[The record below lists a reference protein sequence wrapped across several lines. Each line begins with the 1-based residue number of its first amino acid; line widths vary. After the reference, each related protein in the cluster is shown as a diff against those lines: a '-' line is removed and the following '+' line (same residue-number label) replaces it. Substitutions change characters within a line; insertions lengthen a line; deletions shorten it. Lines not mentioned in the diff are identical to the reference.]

1 MGQSLAAFT
10 RVIVTSVSLRS
21 YQKCHEDLPVE
32 PPPLLLVPL
41 QLVMLQPPHRH
52 PSGLPPVFRPLP
64 RCSSSHDA
72 DAPTAINDA
81 AGCHHSSGS
90 CYRFRSWP
98 CYHWTISGGSSAP
111 AAAAPAPVAAAP
123 QPYYAAP
130 QAQPQEMGGPCAY
143 EMKEF
148 LQCSQTQNDI
158 SLCTGFNEA
167 LRQCRASSSNYM

>member
-1 MGQSLAAFT
+1 MPQ
-10 RVIVTSVSLRS
+10 
-21 YQKCHEDLPVE
+21 
-32 PPPLLLVPL
+32 
-41 QLVMLQPPHRH
+41 QP
-52 PSGLPPVFRPLP
+52 SMMQQV
-64 RCSSSHDA
+64 A
-72 DAPTAINDA
+72 TTA
-81 AGCHHSSGS
+81 AGVAIGS
-90 CYRFRSWP
+90 AAGHAITGLF
-98 CYHWTISGGSSAP
+98 SGGSSAP
-111 AAAAPAPVAAAP
+111 AAP

>member
-1 MGQSLAAFT
+1 MILSLINTDFTHSNLSRAAP
-10 RVIVTSVSLRS
+10 SVPA
-21 YQKCHEDLPVE
+21 PV
-32 PPPLLLVPL
+32 PAAPAPMMQMP
-41 QLVMLQPPHRH
+41 QQP
-52 PSGLPPVFRPLP
+52 SMMQQV
-64 RCSSSHDA
+64 A
-72 DAPTAINDA
+72 TTA
-81 AGCHHSSGS
+81 AGVAIGS
-90 CYRFRSWP
+90 AAGHAITGLF
-98 CYHWTISGGSSAP
+98 SGGSSAP

-167 LRQCRASSSNYM
+167 LRQCRASSSNHIYTDI